1 VLRHLDDGEL
11 MSLSN
16 LGWAAEPSLW
26 VGLVTAVIILLVA
39 FGVPITDDQK
49 VAILGVVSAVLVIVG
64 AFITRS
70 QVTPT

>member
-1 VLRHLDDGEL
+1 